1 MTALYEEKT
10 ICGKTDMWF
19 EVSKIQTSSLPE
31 NFHCYGSLSC
41 NGSSLTELPEGLIV
55 EGNLYIGDCEI
66 AALPSKLIIGK
77 DLILLNSSIFDLP
90 DDICIC
96 GDIIALK
103 INNMPSYKPNVDY
116 HIFICDK
123 NKNPIPYIKR
133 TCINRHE
140 GGQIFN
146 NSVLF
151 YLGLFNHQC
160 ALQLVYGDNKNI
172 YPCEDLL
179 QGCNFIDRL
188 QLYKSPFYKKY
199 INYNTNEKRFVK
211 ELIIILKEVSN
222 INESDMKDFLN
233 SSDILSVNKYSI
245 KELCQILEMWAH
257 KNKNNGVTL
266 SHIQLF
272 KDYFFHREIFSSLD
286 LY

>member
-10 ICGKTDMWF
+10 ICGKTDKWL
-19 EVSKIQTSSLPE
+19 EASKIQTSFLPK

-41 NGSSLTELPEGLIV
+41 DGSSLTELPEGLIV
-55 EGNLYIGDCEI
+55 EGNLYIGECEI
-66 AALPSKLIIGK
+66 AVLPPKLIIGK
-77 DLILLNSSIFDLP
+77 DLILLNSSIFDIP
-90 DDICIC
+90 NDICIC

-103 INNMPSYKPNVDY
+103 VNNMPFYQSNTDY
-116 HIFICDK
+116 YNFVCDTK
-123 NKNPIPYIKR
+123 EHPIPYIYSKFIDR
-133 TCINRHE
+133 YE
-140 GGQIFN
+140 EKQIFN

-151 YLGLFNHQC
+151 YLGVFNHQC
-160 ALQLVYGDNKNI
+160 AIQLINNNKNI
-172 YPCEDLL
+172 YPCENLD
-179 QGCNFIDRL
+179 QGCDFIDRL

-222 INESDMKDFLN
+222 ISELDIKDFFN
-233 SSDILSVNKYSI
+233 DSDILSINKYSI
-245 KELCQILEMWAH
+245 KELCQTLETWAH
-257 KNKNNGVTL
+257 KNNKPIL

-272 KDYFFHREIFSSLD
+272 KDYFFNREIFSSLD